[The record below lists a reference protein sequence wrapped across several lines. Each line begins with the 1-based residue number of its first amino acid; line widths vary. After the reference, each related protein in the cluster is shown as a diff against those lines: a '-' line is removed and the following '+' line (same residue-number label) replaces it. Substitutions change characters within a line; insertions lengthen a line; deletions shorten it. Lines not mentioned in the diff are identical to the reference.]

1 MTNMTISLIA
11 QIKNLDFNKQLIV
24 AYLTCERLY
33 PNYVYFSNK
42 FEFGNSSK
50 LRSAIDYIYEH
61 LFVNDFNV
69 VKIKIL
75 IASVEKNT
83 PEPGE
88 FETILASSA
97 LDAGVSIIETLESM
111 IVKDRDRLSDVSK
124 SAVETVYMYIQ
135 EIENLDYQNDEEFD
149 IKMDNHPLM
158 KKEVQIQQGII
169 TYLFNSS
176 KINYDDVNTLLQLQD
191 KIGIGNL
198 EL

>member
-1 MTNMTISLIA
+1 MTAMTISLID
-11 QIKNLDFNKQLIV
+11 QIKKLDFNIQLIV

-42 FEFGNSSK
+42 FEFGDSSK

-61 LFVNDFNV
+61 LFENDFDIA
-69 VKIKIL
+69 KIKTI
-75 IASVEKNT
+75 IGFVEKNT

-88 FETILASSA
+88 FQTILASSA

-135 EIENLDYQNDEEFD
+135 EIENLDYKNDDEFD

-158 KKEVQIQQGII
+158 KNELQIQQGII
-169 TYLFNSS
+169 TYLINSR

-191 KIGIGNL
+191 KNGKGNL

>member
-1 MTNMTISLIA
+1 MTTMTISLTD
-11 QIKNLDFNKQLIV
+11 QVKKLDFNKQLIV

-33 PNYVYFSNK
+33 PNYVYFSNN
-42 FEFGNSSK
+42 FEFGDSSK

-61 LFVNDFNV
+61 LFETDFDIA
-69 VKIKIL
+69 KIKTIV
-75 IASVEKNT
+75 SFVEKNT

-88 FETILASSA
+88 FQTILASSA

-111 IVKDRDRLSDVSK
+111 TTKDQDRLSGVSD

-135 EIENLDYQNDEEFD
+135 EIENLDFQNDDDFD
-149 IKMDNHPLM
+149 NKMDNHPLM

-169 TYLFNSS
+169 TYLLKSC

-191 KIGIGNL
+191 KSGKGNL
-198 EL
+198 GL